1 MAAAGQVAITLGR
14 SSPSTEFPSISLSA
28 TYLTICSFTFTLSH
42 PPQNMQL
49 HFQPLH
55 NLQISL
61 SETSQPAAP
70 KRNSKSFPASVNGTS
85 GSNTRPTKFPTKVNG
100 HQQDTTESKTANTSV
115 HGGKTSKTRLNET
128 QTSIVKNPQSP
139 QTSSAETQ
147 PVSPPTRKT
156 YKKVKKIPVSSE

>member
-1 MAAAGQVAITLGR
+1 MSLVYVLCQKKCMTKIVYFSTGCPQKIPLGEFFLR
-14 SSPSTEFPSISLSA
+14 HWKFNIVCFADEENAKSTI
-28 TYLTICSFTFTLSH
+28 
-42 PPQNMQL
+42 
-49 HFQPLH
+49 
-55 NLQISL
+55 

-85 GSNTRPTKFPTKVNG
+85 GSNLRPTKLQTKTKVNG

-115 HGGKTSKTRLNET
+115 YGDKTSKTRLNET